1 MRTPSLCAGVFSLV
15 VTLSLLSSSSPAFA
29 QKSADRDLK
38 AYGSYRLTMP
48 KYKKYLAAMM
58 NMAQAGSRNPKVA
71 SAMEDSG
78 SLTSDQ
84 MVARLNGVSEA
95 RRAITGAGLTTRDY
109 VLTQG
114 ALLQTGIAHG
124 MMKQL
129 KISPDSAIKAFGVSR
144 ANLEFVDKNEAEIT
158 RSMKETEAKM
168 DALQG
173 PDKDDGEDSD
183 E

>member
-1 MRTPSLCAGVFSLV
+1 MRILSLCAGVFSLV
-15 VTLSLLSSSSPAFA
+15 VTLTLLSSSSLAYA
-29 QKSADRDLK
+29 QTSADPDVK

-48 KYKKYLAAMM
+48 KYQKYLAATV
-58 NMAQAGSRNPKVA
+58 NLAQASSRNPKIGH
-71 SAMEDSG
+71 AMEDFG

-84 MVARLNGVSEA
+84 IVARLNGVSDA

-114 ALLQTGIAHG
+114 AVLQAGIAYG

-144 ANLEFVDKNEAEIT
+144 ANLEFVGKNEAEIT
-158 RSMKETEAKM
+158 RSMKEAEAKV

-173 PDKDDGEDSD
+173 PDEGDGEDS
-183 E
+183 EE

>member
-15 VTLSLLSSSSPAFA
+15 VTLSLLSSPSPASA
-29 QKSADRDLK
+29 QTSADRDRK

-48 KYKKYLAAMM
+48 KYQKYLTAMVS
-58 NMAQAGSRNPKVA
+58 MAQAASRNPKIGH
-71 SAMEDSG
+71 AMEDFG

-84 MVARLNGVSEA
+84 MVARLNSVPEA
-95 RRAITGAGLTTRDY
+95 RRVITGTGLTTRDF

-114 ALLQTGIAHG
+114 AVLQAGIAYG

-129 KISPDSAIKAFGVSR
+129 KLSPDSAMKAFGVSR
-144 ANLEFVDKNEAEIT
+144 PNLEFVGKNEVEIT
-158 RSMKETEAKM
+158 RSMKEAEAKV

-173 PDKDDGEDSD
+173 PDEGEGEDSD

>member
-1 MRTPSLCAGVFSLV
+1 MRILSLCAGVFSWV
-15 VTLSLLSSSSPAFA
+15 VTLTLLSSSSLAYA
-29 QKSADRDLK
+29 QTSADPDVK

-48 KYKKYLAAMM
+48 KYQKYLAATV
-58 NMAQAGSRNPKVA
+58 NLAQASSRNPKIGH
-71 SAMEDSG
+71 AMEDFG

-84 MVARLNGVSEA
+84 IVARLNGVSDA

-114 ALLQTGIAHG
+114 AVLQAGIAYG

-144 ANLEFVDKNEAEIT
+144 ANLEFVGKNEAEIT
-158 RSMKETEAKM
+158 RSMKEAEARV

-173 PDKDDGEDSD
+173 PDEGDGEDS
-183 E
+183 EE

>member
-15 VTLSLLSSSSPAFA
+15 VTLSLLSSSSLASA
-29 QKSADRDLK
+29 QTSADRDLK

-48 KYKKYLAAMM
+48 TYKKYLVAML
-58 NMAQAGSRNPKVA
+58 NLAQAGSRNPKVA
-71 SAMEDSG
+71 VAMEDSG

-84 MVARLNGVSEA
+84 MVARLNGVLEA
-95 RRAITGAGLTTRDY
+95 RRAITGGGLTTRDY

-114 ALLQTGIAHG
+114 ALLQAGMAHG

-129 KISPDSAIKAFGVSR
+129 KLSPDSAMKAFRVSR
-144 ANLEFVDKNEAEIT
+144 ANLAFIGKNEAEIT
-158 RSMKETEAKM
+158 RSMKEAEAKM

-173 PDKDDGEDSD
+173 PDKGDGEDG
-183 E
+183 EQ